1 MFVPLHQLFS
11 ELLHLSTT
19 QFHVLSSSLFPLSQE
34 ETKQSKKQKTHKTS
48 EMKITVEKIS

>member
-1 MFVPLHQLFS
+1 MFISLHQLFS

-19 QFHVLSSSLFPLSQE
+19 QFHVLSPSLFPLSQE

-48 EMKITVEKIS
+48 KMKSTIEKIS

>member
-48 EMKITVEKIS
+48 EMKFTVEKIS